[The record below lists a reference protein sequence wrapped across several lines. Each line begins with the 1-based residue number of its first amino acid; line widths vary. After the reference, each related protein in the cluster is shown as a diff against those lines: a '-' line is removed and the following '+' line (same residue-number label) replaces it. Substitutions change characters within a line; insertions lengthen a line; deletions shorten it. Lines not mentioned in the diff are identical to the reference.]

1 MRILTGLCF
10 FYQKII
16 LPSVVFSVILPLM
29 FQNYVDFFTGTG
41 ISFMILLPTMQYL
54 TYEIRKPGEYFFY
67 YNLGLSKMIL
77 WITTISIGAVSG
89 ISIALI

>member
-1 MRILTGLCF
+1 MLTGLCF

-16 LPSVVFSVILPLM
+16 LPSVVFSVMLSLM
-29 FQNYVDFFTGTG
+29 FQKYVDFFTGAG
-41 ISFMILLPTMQYL
+41 ISFMILLPVMQYL

-67 YNLGLSKMIL
+67 YNLGLSKLIL
-77 WITTISIGAVSG
+77 WITTISISAVSG